1 MTFVQG
7 FVIPSHDKAGY
18 ISMAAEGAPVFLDHG
33 ARRIVETWAV
43 DVPDG
48 KRTDMKK
55 AVALEDGEDV
65 VFSWIFYDDRESFDA
80 AHDKIFNDPRMKM
93 PETMPFDTKRMIFAG
108 FDVVYDSGDS
118 GAPIGFVDGM
128 VAAVPSDKR
137 DAFAAFAQGH
147 GALFKEKGALR
158 VVDGWGVDVPEGKLT
173 DFRRSVDLAEGET
186 VVFGWIE
193 WPDKATRDAAWGAL
207 MSDPRMA
214 EAKPVWNGP
223 TAIFGGFAPV
233 FDTAHQ

>member
-1 MTFVQG
+1 MTYVQG
-7 FVIPSHDKAGY
+7 FLIPSHDKAGY
-18 ISMAAEGAPVFLDHG
+18 AKMAAEAAPIFQDHG

-48 KRTDMKK
+48 KRTDMKR
-55 AVALEDGEDV
+55 AVALEDGESV
-65 VFSWIFYDDRESFDA
+65 VFSWIFYDEKAAFDN
-80 AHDKIFNDPRMKM
+80 AHEGIMKDERMKM
-93 PETMPFDTKRMIFAG
+93 PESPMPFDGKRTVFGG
-108 FDVVYDSGDS
+108 FDVVYDSGHG
-118 GAPIGFVDGM
+118 GAFGFVDGM

-137 DAFAAFAQGH
+137 EDFVAFAEGH

-158 VVDGWGVDVPEGKLT
+158 VVDGWGADVPEGKVT
-173 DFRRSVDLAEGET
+173 DFRRAVDLAEDET

-193 WPDKATRDAAWGAL
+193 WPDKATRDAAWAAL

-214 EAKPVWNGP
+214 SNRPTWNGP

-233 FDTAHQ
+233 FDTAHA